1 MTRIAVIS
9 VSRAG
14 AMLGATLAEHFGE
27 PVDLYEKRGKE
38 SGAEARYFDRTI
50 ALTSEI
56 FGSYELLVYIMA
68 MGIVVRAIAPH
79 VQSKVTDPAVV
90 VLDECGYHTISLL
103 SGHLGGANEWTAQ
116 IAQWLGSDPVIT
128 TATDVHGVT
137 APDVVAR
144 KINARVEP
152 LAGLKPVN
160 GALARGETVRWYVD
174 ERMSAA
180 TMYRD
185 LLQKMGIETLS
196 WESYRSQPSDVAV
209 VISDR
214 ADVTPRGEYVLLRPP
229 TLAVGMGCRRG
240 TSRETLEDTLR
251 QACMQIDRSPL
262 SVAAF
267 GSVDVKKDEEGLLA
281 LAAEWRRPITFY
293 SADEMGRIIAE
304 YELEESAF
312 VKQTIGV
319 GNICETAVILMTKQ
333 HKMLLN
339 KTKCPQSTI
348 AIGEVRLLSS
358 VSDPGMKKN

>member
-1 MTRIAVIS
+1 MTRVAVIS

-14 AMLGATLAEHFGE
+14 ALLGAALAEHFDE

-38 SGAEARYFDRTI
+38 SGAEAHYFDRTI
-50 ALTSEI
+50 TLTSDI
-56 FGSYELLVYIMA
+56 FGTYELLVYIMA

-116 IAQWLGSDPVIT
+116 IARWLGSHPVIT
-128 TATDVHGVT
+128 TATDVHGAI

-160 GALARGETVRWYVD
+160 GALARGERVRWYID
-174 ERMSAA
+174 NRMTAA
-180 TMYRD
+180 SMYRD
-185 LLQKMGIETLS
+185 LLGTMGIETLS
-196 WESYRSQPSDVAV
+196 WERYEARSSDVTV

-214 ADVTPRGEYVLLRPP
+214 TDVTPQGEYVLLRPP

-240 TSRETLEDTLR
+240 TSRETLEATLR
-251 QACMQIDRSPL
+251 NACCQIGRSPL

-281 LAAEWRRPITFY
+281 LADAWRRPISFY
-293 SADEMGRIIAE
+293 SANEMRRIIADFA
-304 YELEESAF
+304 LEESAF

-319 GNICETAVILMTKQ
+319 GNICETAVILLTKQ
-333 HKMLLN
+333 HKILLN

-348 AIGEVRLLSS
+348 AIGEVRLSS
-358 VSDPGMKKN
+358 SDLDPVMKKN